1 MTNSLIALC
10 SGFLLILSGC
20 TEAGDNDHGAGT
32 DRSDAN
38 VVAVIGAIHGQHRR
52 SGRYS
57 LQVLKEAIVRFAP
70 DIVMVELPPD
80 RLEIAARNYEQFGEV
95 RESRT
100 DDFPELTDVV
110 FPLQQELGFEMVPA
124 AAWTREIAD
133 QRRQK
138 LGEIENDPARAAEWQ
153 EYEAALRA
161 FGQAMSGKSDDPQ
174 FVHSKAYDDA
184 VRKRQETYDRLFGKE
199 LRAGGWDAINRAHFS
214 LVEAALDDLEG
225 QQKRILILYGAWHKY
240 WFLDALDARS
250 DIALIAAAPL
260 FAD

>member
-10 SGFLLILSGC
+10 SGFLLILAGC
-20 TEAGDNDHGAGT
+20 TEAGGSDYEAGI

-52 SGRYS
+52 SERYS
-57 LQVLKEAIVRFAP
+57 LQVLKEAIVRFGP
-70 DIVMVELPPD
+70 DIVMVELPPES
-80 RLEIAARNYEQFGEV
+80 LEIAARNYKQFGEV

-110 FPLQQELGFEMVPA
+110 FPLQQELGFEMVA
-124 AAWTREIAD
+124 VAAWTREIANE
-133 QRRQK
+133 RRQK
-138 LGEIENDPARAAEWQ
+138 LQEIEIDPARAAEWE
-153 EYEAALRA
+153 EYQTAFRTYGRA
-161 FGQAMSGKSDDPQ
+161 VSGKSDDPQ

-184 VRKRQETYDRLFGKE
+184 VRQRQETYDRLFGKE
-199 LRAGGWDAINRAHFS
+199 LGAGGWEAINRAHFS
-214 LVEAALDDLEG
+214 LVEAALDDLDG
-225 QQKRILILYGAWHKY
+225 QQKRILILFGAWHKY

-250 DIALIAAAPL
+250 DIALIDAAPL